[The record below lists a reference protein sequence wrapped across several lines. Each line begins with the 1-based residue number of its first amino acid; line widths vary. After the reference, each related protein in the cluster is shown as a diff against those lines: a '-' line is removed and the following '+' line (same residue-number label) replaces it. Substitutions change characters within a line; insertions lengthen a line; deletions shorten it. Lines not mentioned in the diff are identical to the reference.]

1 MLSLWLKI
9 VVAVRTL
16 DKVKIEDELDIFGFI
31 TWRKRIEPIYLTISN
46 KI

>member
-31 TWRKRIEPIYLTISN
+31 T
-46 KI
+46 